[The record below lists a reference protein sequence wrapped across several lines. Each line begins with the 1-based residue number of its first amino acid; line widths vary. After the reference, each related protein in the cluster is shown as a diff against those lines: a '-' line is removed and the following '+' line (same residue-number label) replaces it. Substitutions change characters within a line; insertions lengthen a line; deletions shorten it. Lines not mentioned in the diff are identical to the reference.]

1 MCFHQ
6 SKSFYF
12 APQIYLRLRLEGR
25 KRVADGDRDLREQQ
39 GVSKVL
45 AVGRRK
51 MISKPKD
58 QEPVERA

>member
-1 MCFHQ
+1 MLLPKQELLFC
-6 SKSFYF
+6 S
-12 APQIYLRLRLEGR
+12 PNLRLRLEGR
-25 KRVADGDRDLREQQ
+25 KRVADGGRDLREKQ

-58 QEPVERA
+58 QEPVDRA